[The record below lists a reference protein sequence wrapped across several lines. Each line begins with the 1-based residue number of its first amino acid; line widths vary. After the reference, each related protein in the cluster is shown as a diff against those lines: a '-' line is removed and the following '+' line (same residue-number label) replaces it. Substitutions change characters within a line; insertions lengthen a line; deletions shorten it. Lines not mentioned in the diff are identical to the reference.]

1 MHILG
6 MRNWVIIISVRFS
19 EMQNW
24 VIMIRGSAP
33 LNECKLILSSE
44 WLWAS
49 KQQYIKTNFSYNTP
63 HTQTS
68 LQLYSE
74 EEYFFEIAE
83 AVFVGWF
90 SFEYV
95 VRLDILIFKKSH
107 KLTLGKGGHINHADY
122 HYNHHYFPG
131 SSQPRTNQSKEWM
144 SLISNLNELMKG

>member
-49 KQQYIKTNFSYNTP
+49 KQQYIYKKKTTFPTTH

-95 VRLDILIFKKSH
+95 VRLDILTFEKKVISWPWAKDVISTMLIIIIFIFQVHRSPTQIKVR
-107 KLTLGKGGHINHADY
+107 NEWVW
-122 HYNHHYFPG
+122 
-131 SSQPRTNQSKEWM
+131 SQ
-144 SLISNLNELMKG
+144 I

>member
-49 KQQYIKTNFSYNTP
+49 KQQYIKKNFSYNTP
-63 HTQTS
+63 HTNKFTTVFRGGVFLWDCRGCLCWMVLFWICRQVGYFNFWRKKVISWPWAKDVISTMLIIIIFIFQVHRSPTQIKVRNEWVWSQT
-68 LQLYSE
+68 
-74 EEYFFEIAE
+74 
-83 AVFVGWF
+83 
-90 SFEYV
+90 
-95 VRLDILIFKKSH
+95 
-107 KLTLGKGGHINHADY
+107 
-122 HYNHHYFPG
+122 
-131 SSQPRTNQSKEWM
+131 
-144 SLISNLNELMKG
+144 